1 MPVRNSETSYGTIA
15 KVLHWGMAALIVL
28 SLAMIEAKDLAPK
41 DSALRAGLRDWH
53 AQVGLLV
60 LAVVW
65 FRLCWKVAAVT
76 PAIVPPPPA
85 WQHTASRVV
94 EWTFYVLMVVLPVLG
109 ILMMQAD
116 GKAVTLLGFPLLTVT
131 GVDKA
136 WAHRLEDIHEWLG
149 NAMMALIAV
158 HVGAALWH
166 GFVVRDNT
174 LARMT

>member
-1 MPVRNSETSYGTIA
+1 MPLRNSETSYGTIA
-15 KVLHWGMAALIVL
+15 KVLHWGTAALIVL
-28 SLAMIEAKDLAPK
+28 SLALIEAKDLAPK
-41 DSALRAGLRDWH
+41 GSALRAGLGDWH
-53 AQVGLLV
+53 AQVGLVV

-65 FRLCWKVAAVT
+65 FRLCWKVATVR
-76 PAIVPPPPA
+76 PAIVPAPPR
-85 WQHTASRVV
+85 WQRRLSRAV
-94 EWTFYVLMVVLPVLG
+94 EGSFYVLMVVLPVLG

-116 GKAVTLLGFPLLTVT
+116 GKPVTLLGMPLLTVT